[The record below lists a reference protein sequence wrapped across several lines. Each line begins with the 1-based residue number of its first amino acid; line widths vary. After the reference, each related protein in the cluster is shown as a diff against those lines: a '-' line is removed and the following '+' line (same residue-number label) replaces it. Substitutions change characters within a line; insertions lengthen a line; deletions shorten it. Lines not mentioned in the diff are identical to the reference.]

1 MSVQSFAGARLR
13 GRAGVAV
20 MVSAGIASVGAA
32 SPWATEVV
40 SYDQGDNANP
50 NFLDPEVTLGS
61 PTRFTGVG
69 SFPGAV
75 TPFNAAFGTD
85 ELVSIGAEGHLTLRL
100 GTTAVDDPA
109 NPFGIDLIVFSNAFF
124 IDQSFPDGVAGDLF
138 YTDGGRLELSADGV
152 EWTPAEGIEPQG
164 LFPTLGYADL
174 TDAYASE
181 PGDVLTDFQRPVDPS
196 FDPFGKSFQE
206 IVAAYDGSGGG
217 TGVDI
222 GAFGLSEVNYV
233 RFSVPAGGNPIAI
246 DAVSTVP
253 APASVGVLVLAGLI
267 AARRRRH

>member
-1 MSVQSFAGARLR
+1 MSGQSFAGARLR

-20 MVSAGIASVGAA
+20 VVSAGIASVGAA

-40 SYDQGDNANP
+40 SYDAGDNANP
-50 NFLDPEVTLGS
+50 NFLDPETTLGS

-109 NPFGIDLIVFSNAFF
+109 NPFGIDLLVFSNAFF
-124 IDQSFPDGVAGDLF
+124 TDTSFPDGVAGGLF
-138 YTDGGRLELSADGV
+138 GSGGVLELSADGDT
-152 EWTPAEGIEPQG
+152 WTLADGIEPVG

-174 TDAYASE
+174 TDPYASD

-196 FDPFGKSFQE
+196 FDPMGKTFQE
-206 IVAAYDGSGGG
+206 IVEAYDGSGGG
-217 TGVDI
+217 VGVDI
-222 GAFGLSEVNYV
+222 GAFGISEVNYV

-253 APASVGVLVLAGLI
+253 APAGVGVLALAGLI
-267 AARRRRH
+267 AARRRRD